1 MRRASSSFSNQRIGD
16 ETDVDE
22 TDQVRGPAIERER
35 SGSLAIFLAGGG
47 AGLMLGLVVGL
58 LCARSVA
65 AAVRSLRRRMAPDG
79 EPHFEFLAQ

>member
-1 MRRASSSFSNQRIGD
+1 MGD
-16 ETDVDE
+16 GTHVDE
-22 TDQVRGPAIERER
+22 TDQVRGPVIERER

-47 AGLMLGLVVGL
+47 AGLLLGLVIGSIGGSL
-58 LCARSVA
+58 FARPIA

>member
-1 MRRASSSFSNQRIGD
+1 MGD

-47 AGLMLGLVVGL
+47 AGLLLGLVVGSIVGSL
-58 LCARSVA
+58 FARSIA